1 METTITD
8 SNEMVV
14 AIPNQELSSS
24 RLINISKIKMS
35 RLRQDLH
42 FHYQDCQKLP
52 AILEE
57 IKHEIKSTCPLVVSD
72 GTKPLRAYFKKYADS
87 YLEVEVDV
95 RMNCNP
101 GSELFKQET
110 QDVLF
115 AIDRAVRRHNV
126 QFAVVKDAV

>member
-1 METTITD
+1 METIITD
-8 SNEMVV
+8 SEEMVI

-42 FHYQDCQKLP
+42 FQYQDCQKLP
-52 AILEE
+52 EILSDIKRE
-57 IKHEIKSTCPLVVSD
+57 IKATCPLVVSD

-95 RMNCNP
+95 RMRCQP
-101 GSELFKQET
+101 SSELYKKGT